1 MADEFDAFLAVA
13 LAPEQREPDRAF
25 VARVQAA
32 VRLDEQLRAER
43 HGMFANLAVQCLGVA
58 AIAAAIIWLLRAPE
72 IGTFASESP
81 AFLLL
86 ILLVA
91 FSFVIMLFSSG
102 ASSRRVRRAFSST

>member
-1 MADEFDAFLAVA
+1 MADEFDAFLAEA
-13 LAPEQREPDRAF
+13 LAPEEREPDRAF

-32 VRLDEQLRAER
+32 VRLDAQLRAER
-43 HGMFANLAVQCLGVA
+43 RGVATTLAVQFLGVA
-58 AIAAAIIWLLRAPE
+58 AIAAAIVWLLRAPE
-72 IGTFASESP
+72 IGGFASESP

-102 ASSRRVRRAFSST
+102 ASSRRSRRAFSST

>member
-1 MADEFDAFLAVA
+1 MADEFDAFLADA
-13 LAPEQREPDRAF
+13 LAPEKREPDRAF

-43 HGMFANLAVQCLGVA
+43 RGIFANLAFQCLGVA
-58 AIAAAIIWLLRAPE
+58 AIAAAIVWLLRAPE
-72 IGTFASESP
+72 IRAFAGDSP

-91 FSFVIMLFSSG
+91 FSFVILLFSSG
-102 ASSRRVRRAFSST
+102 ASSRTARRAFSST